1 MTAKSE
7 NATGLKTVYVAHGML
22 RAMVIRG
29 ALESAGIPVILN
41 YESLGQTLGV
51 TVDGIG
57 QVQVMVPVEWEK
69 EAQALL
75 NAHPPRGEV
84 FYVPADKTEE
94 ESQQDAVA
102 SAAKDTTPSEAPSD
116 SETEENI

>member
-1 MTAKSE
+1 MIAKSE
-7 NATGLKTVYVAHGML
+7 YDVSLKTVYVAHGML
-22 RAMVIRG
+22 RATVIRG
-29 ALESAGIPVILN
+29 AFESAGIPVILN

-57 QVQVMVPVEWEK
+57 QVRVMVPVEWEK

-84 FYVPADKTEE
+84 FYVSPDEAQE
-94 ESQQDAVA
+94 ESSQDEDPLA
-102 SAAKDTTPSEAPSD
+102 SDDTSPPQPKGEA
-116 SETEENI
+116 

>member
-1 MTAKSE
+1 MTAKNEHEVS
-7 NATGLKTVYVAHGML
+7 LKTVYVAHGML
-22 RAMVIRG
+22 RATVVRG

-57 QVQVMVPVEWEK
+57 QVRVMVPVEWEK

-75 NAHPPRGEV
+75 NAQPPRGEV
-84 FYVPADKTEE
+84 FYVSPEKTEKE
-94 ESQQDAVA
+94 GPQDESA
-102 SAAKDTTPSEAPSD
+102 SAPDVAPASKSKGD
-116 SETEENI
+116 A